1 MTKSFAFDVEILTDG
16 DAELAEFVA
25 GIETL
30 GSNGEPVFAPLTPNA
45 ITAQF
50 ESATVIVV
58 VIVIDPLLD
67 HIAYHASKSL
77 PSNVVVAFLSVQVK
91 EGLEVTLDTVPLCG
105 STET

>member
-30 GSNGEPVFAPLTPNA
+30 GSNGEFVFAPLTPNA
-45 ITAQF
+45 SAPQF
-50 ESATVIVV
+50 DSEPVNVV
-58 VIVIDPLLD
+58 VIVIVPLLD

-91 EGLEVTLDTVPLCG
+91 EGLEVTVDTVEPCG
-105 STET
+105 ITER